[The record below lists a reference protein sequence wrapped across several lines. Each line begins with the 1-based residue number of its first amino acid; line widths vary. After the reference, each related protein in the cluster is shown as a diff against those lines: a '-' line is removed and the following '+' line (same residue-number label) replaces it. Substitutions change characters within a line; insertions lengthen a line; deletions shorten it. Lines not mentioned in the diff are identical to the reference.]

1 MSLLL
6 GFFSILISSPESIK
20 DVYALAQIIVVMIIM
35 KRQALYDTSPSLMW
49 FSNLSGIIL
58 YLLDKYLYLF
68 LWILVA
74 KIIVRTTFCTS
85 RLVSSIC
92 NVSSVLFSFSN
103 EGFFGLLSSALRGVG
118 LLTQPW
124 RPDALSALGESLKR

>member
-6 GFFSILISSPESIK
+6 GFFSILISSPESIE

-35 KRQALYDTSPSLMW
+35 TRQALYDTSPSLMW

-58 YLLDKYLYLF
+58 YLLGKYLYLF

-92 NVSSVLFSFSN
+92 NVSSMILHFSN
-103 EGFFGLLSSALRGVG
+103 EVFGLLPSALRGVG
-118 LLTQPW
+118 LLT
-124 RPDALSALGESLKR
+124 